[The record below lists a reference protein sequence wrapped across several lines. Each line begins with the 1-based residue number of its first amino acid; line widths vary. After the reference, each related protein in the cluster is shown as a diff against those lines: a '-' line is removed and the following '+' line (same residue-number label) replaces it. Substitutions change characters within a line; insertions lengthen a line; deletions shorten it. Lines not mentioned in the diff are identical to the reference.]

1 MSWGGAVSLPCLQ
14 MLWTGRAGPWAATCC
29 VGGPG
34 YQTSLCLGV
43 PVCQVEAPAPASWG
57 VSLWV

>member
-1 MSWGGAVSLPCLQ
+1 MSLPCLQ